1 MDSGIPDLC
10 DLEELLS
17 DLVKPSIASTQ
28 PTTFSEDVA
37 AFADAEE
44 ETLQARTSGVL
55 GRSWRTC
62 DIFRS
67 EPVEPGTSSPLQ
79 MLCMASSPPLTP
91 SLARKRKFTELNL
104 GENQL
109 ARPAKA
115 QRSYYGI
122 NIHQLLEDAQ
132 AEAIIP
138 IEAYELPTPPA
149 EQTTT
154 KKSSLL
160 WTEKYRAR
168 KFTDLIGDE
177 RTHRSV
183 MYWLKRWDQIVFPGS
198 YRPQKPKKGQTEQ
211 IEERPLK
218 KILMLTGPPG
228 LGKTTLAHVCAKQA
242 GYEVQEINAS
252 DERSSNVVR
261 GRIRDMV
268 GTENVKGVDTRTVDG
283 KVRKAGK
290 PVCVIVDEVDGV
302 VSGSGGAGGEGGFV
316 KALIDLILLDQK
328 NSSGLSNMQQA
339 PARKK
344 KGDRF
349 RLQRPLILICND
361 IYHPSLR
368 PLRQSSHAEVIHM
381 RKPQIQTITARM
393 QSIFDKEGVP
403 CEGDGVRR
411 LCEATWGVSNRKEDR
426 GGNGAGEGD
435 MRGIMVVGEWIA
447 GKLRAE
453 QSATGNARLTRRWVE
468 DNVLRDLSHGG
479 GATRGLG
486 GGGPKDIVER
496 VFQEGAGFPK
506 SSAPVTP
513 SNNSGARGVAEGQKR
528 TATDRLRELVDTHGD
543 TDRIMTDCF
552 TTYPDHP
559 FQDDTLLSKP
569 SAAYDWLHFHDRL
582 SSAVFTSNEWELA
595 PYLST
600 PVLAFHHLFASP
612 TRAQYQAQAQQGQN
626 NTDPSDDALPPH
638 PFTGPQASWT
648 AHETTKHHLSLLETL
663 HSSLTLDL
671 TRSFSST
678 TTLSTDLLPYL
689 LRMLSPNVNPVIVG
703 GSATD
708 REGKAG
714 TASVRKASEQQLLSR
729 SVEAM
734 LACGIHFERTRVT
747 DLDSADGGKPSW
759 QAPSQ
764 WIYRMEPSIDVLGT
778 YSTGGKDFGDSA
790 VGGKQ
795 RFAVRQVLDQEWKKA
810 ERKRAE
816 AARMAR
822 FKGGAVAGEEDD
834 AEAAISLSASAAID
848 SEAARIAKMAVK
860 RDFFGRVIVAPVPSP
875 ASAGGDQ
882 GKGKA
887 TTTTE
892 EGPEGRIWVTFH
904 EGFSNAVRKPIGLGE
919 LMKGL

>member
-1 MDSGIPDLC
+1 MDSDIPRSC
-10 DLEELLS
+10 DLDELLREC
-17 DLVKPSIASTQ
+17 DEGVVANTQ
-28 PTTFSEDVA
+28 VTTFSDDIEA
-37 AFADAEE
+37 LGQIEQQTKRAR
-44 ETLQARTSGVL
+44 QAGVL
-55 GRSWRTC
+55 GRSWKTS

-67 EPVEPGTSSPLQ
+67 DPVQPATSSPLQ
-79 MLCMASSPPLTP
+79 MLFMASSPPPTP
-91 SLARKRKFTELNL
+91 SPARKRKFKELDL
-104 GENQL
+104 GQNQL

-115 QRSYYGI
+115 QRTYYGI
-122 NIHQLLEDAQ
+122 NIHQLLEEAQ
-132 AEAIIP
+132 AEVIIP
-138 IEAYELPTPPA
+138 KEAYELPTPPA
-149 EQTTT
+149 EQVAT

-183 MYWLKRWDQIVFPGS
+183 MHWLKRWDQIVFPGS
-198 YRPQKPKKGQTEQ
+198 YRPQKPKKGQNEPF
-211 IEERPLK
+211 EGRPHR

-242 GYEVQEINAS
+242 GYEALEINAS
-252 DERSSNVVR
+252 DERSSNVVK

-283 KVRKAGK
+283 KVKKAGK

-302 VSGSGGAGGEGGFV
+302 VSGSGGSGGEGGFV

-328 NSSGLSNMQQA
+328 NSGLGNMQQA

-381 RKPQIQTITARM
+381 RKPQIQTVTARM

-453 QSATGNARLTRRWVE
+453 QTATGSARLTRRWVE
-468 DNVLRDLSHGG
+468 DNILRDLSHGG

-486 GGGPKDIVER
+486 RGGPKDIVER
-496 VFQEGAGFPK
+496 VFKEGAGFPK

-513 SNNSGARGVAEGQKR
+513 SNNTGARGVAEGQKR

-600 PVLAFHHLFASP
+600 AVLAFHHLFASP
-612 TRAQYQAQAQQGQN
+612 TRAQYQAQAQSGQN
-626 NTDPSDDALPPH
+626 TTDPNAEDAPPPH

-648 AHETTKHHLSLLETL
+648 AHETTKHHTSLLETL
-663 HSSLTLDL
+663 HSSLNLDL

-678 TTLSTDLLPYL
+678 TTLATDLLPYL
-689 LRMLSPNVNPVIVG
+689 LRMLSPNVNPVVVG
-703 GSATD
+703 GSSTD

-714 TASVRKASEQQLLSR
+714 TASVRKASEQQLLAR
-729 SVEAM
+729 SVQAM
-734 LACGIHFERTRVT
+734 MACGVHFERTRVT
-747 DLDSADGGKPSW
+747 DLDSADGGRPSW

-764 WIYRMEPSIDVLGT
+764 WIYRMTPSIDELGT
-778 YSTGGKDFGDSA
+778 YETGGKSFGDGA
-790 VGGKQ
+790 QGGKQ
-795 RFAVRQVLDQEWKKA
+795 RFAVRQVLDQEWKKE
-810 ERKRAE
+810 ERRRAE

-822 FKGGAVAGEEDD
+822 FKGGALAGADEEDG
-834 AEAAISLSASAAID
+834 AETMASRAAVTAGDL
-848 SEAARIAKMAVK
+848 EAARLAKMAVK
-860 RDFFGRVIVAPVPSP
+860 RDFFGRVIATPIPSP
-875 ASAGGDQ
+875 GASADGQ
-882 GKGKA
+882 GKGKTA
-887 TTTTE
+887 E
-892 EGPEGRIWVTFH
+892 AEGEAGRVWVTFH
-904 EGFSNAVRKPIGLGE
+904 EGFSNAVRKPLGLGE
-919 LMKGL
+919 LMRGL